1 MAENKQFLDKEG
13 LAQVWSRVNTLVSK
27 HTDNNDIHVTQ
38 KEKQTWNAKADE
50 DTNTTYTLSQEV
62 GNKIIL
68 TDSDGNRQQR
78 IEQINWGSF

>member
-50 DTNTTYTLSQEV
+50 DTNTTYTISQEV

-68 TDSDGNRQQR
+68 TDSDGNKQQI
-78 IEQINWGSF
+78 IEQINWGLF

>member
-50 DTNTTYTLSQEV
+50 DTNTTYTISQEV
-62 GNKIIL
+62 GKIIL
-68 TDSDGNRQQR
+68 TDSDGNRQQI
-78 IEQINWGSF
+78 IEQVNWGSF

>member
-50 DTNTTYTLSQEV
+50 DTNTTYTLSQEA

-68 TDSDGNRQQR
+68 TDSNGNKQQI